1 MISWSAENMTGGK
14 LSAAVALTIAIDPK
28 VIDAL
33 VAVAM
38 LERDGRHYVIHDFG
52 DYNPTGEQLTARR
65 EELRAKRSQ
74 AGRRG
79 AAARWGSDRPDGK
92 LRSAKAPLDGQSD
105 GNLPS
110 AKAANDA
117 KPHGKPNGNLP
128 SLQAPSDGKLHG
140 KSMLTSPSPSPSPDP
155 PPTVVTFA
163 LTRVDPTVESGDRRK
178 SKASPTTKHTAD
190 EVASKDRIVQTFVEC
205 FTAKKHVEPKAILS
219 VDHAKAF
226 DLAKRFGVEESCSIV
241 RRAFENDFV
250 VRENATIRY
259 IASKADT
266 FRGVAPKKAQE
277 RREQQQ
283 VVGDEP
289 WLREHLS

>member
-14 LSAAVALTIAIDPK
+14 LSAAVALTIATDPK

-38 LERDGRHYVIHDFG
+38 LERDGSHYVIHDFG

-79 AAARWGSDRPDGK
+79 AAARWASDTPDGK
-92 LRSAKAPLDGQSD
+92 LRSAKAPLDGESD
-105 GNLPS
+105 ANLPS
-110 AKAANDA
+110 WKAANDA
-117 KPHGKPNGNLP
+117 KAHGKPNGNLP
-128 SLQAPSDGKLHG
+128 PARAPNNGKPPG
-140 KSMLTSPSPSPSPDP
+140 KTMPTSPSPSPDP
-155 PPTVVTFA
+155 PPTVVAFA
-163 LTRVDPTVESGDRRK
+163 LTRVDPTVERGDTRK
-178 SKASPTTKHTAD
+178 SKARPTTKHTAD
-190 EVASKDRIVQTFVEC
+190 EVASKDRIVQTFIEC

-226 DLAKRFGVEESCSIV
+226 DLAKRFGVEESCCII
-241 RRAFENDFV
+241 RRAFESDFV